1 MLPWI
6 VGVEDMD
13 ASGGDY
19 PVLEVADP
27 QRRESLLRENVPDP
41 LAGEQTW
48 PTAEV
53 RSAVL
58 HSHCMLGTL
67 CLAAQVSDERR
78 QSRVTLSDWL
88 CHGVHK
94 LYGTQSLT

>member
-1 MLPWI
+1 
-6 VGVEDMD
+6 MD

-53 RSAVL
+53 RSAT
-58 HSHCMLGTL
+58 SQPAA
-67 CLAAQVSDERR
+67 CL
-78 QSRVTLSDWL
+78 
-88 CHGVHK
+88 
-94 LYGTQSLT
+94 

>member
-1 MLPWI
+1 MSQCLRALR
-6 VGVEDMD
+6 VRRSALTGEEAMD

-27 QRRESLLRENVPDP
+27 QRRESLQRENVPDP

-53 RSAVL
+53 RSSGCSVL
-58 HSHCMLGTL
+58 VALWQSVAA
-67 CLAAQVSDERR
+67 CLSG
-78 QSRVTLSDWL
+78 S
-88 CHGVHK
+88 
-94 LYGTQSLT
+94 